1 MESENI
7 ELDEFVESIKNS
19 YESLNNNPKFKDE
32 FKDATFKILLNPED
46 GQLAALIRINTGIV
60 SVKGIRN
67 KPKENIKKEEL
78 GWDGYMKTTRQTF
91 KDIGEGKLTSKDIRK
106 KVLTRKIKVKGLKY
120 MTFFSR
126 MSALRISE
134 ET

>member
-120 MTFFSR
+120 MASFSR
-126 MSALRISE
+126 MAALRISE